1 MIHKPCGPFNV
12 NAPCMQSD
20 RNSNRKKCNK
30 KFPQPF
36 TSTAT
41 INDKTGR
48 VEYTRVKYEKDKPT
62 VRMMVDGKWTN
73 VPVGDEWIASYSPY
87 LLPGIAF

>member
-1 MIHKPCGPFNV
+1 MIHKPCGLFNV
-12 NAPCMQSD
+12 NAPCIQLD
-20 RNSNRKKCNK
+20 RNGDRKKCNE

-36 TSTAT
+36 RSTAT
-41 INDKTGR
+41 INDETGR
-48 VEYTRVKYEKDKPT
+48 VEYTRAKNEKDKPT